1 MAHILDTTAIA
12 TQISAY
18 AELKGSKGSDPK
30 VVAKATKVSPKYLTS
45 FAIIR
50 AAILCG
56 LDRDNAERIRL
67 RQLNDARI
75 DNARTAAKASG
86 TEFKES
92 EVKLMPSLGKG
103 YYDFCLS
110 LVGTA
115 LELPASKTANS
126 IATSY
131 GNLDVFQI
139 AIQAE
144 AEKAEAEKAEAEKA
158 EAEKAEAEKAEAE
171 KAEAGKTSSKRGK

>member
-1 MAHILDTTAIA
+1 MANVLDTTAIA
-12 TQISAY
+12 TQVSAY
-18 AELKGSKGSDPK
+18 AELKGVKGSDPK

-45 FAIIR
+45 FAIVR

-75 DNARTAAKASG
+75 DNARTTAKATG
-86 TEFKES
+86 KEFVES

-115 LELPASKTANS
+115 LELPASKVANS
-126 IATSY
+126 VATSY
-131 GNLDVFQI
+131 GDLNVFQI
-139 AIQAE
+139 AI
-144 AEKAEAEKAEAEKA
+144 AEKEAAEKEAAEK
-158 EAEKAEAEKAEAE
+158 EEAE
-171 KAEAGKTSSKRGK
+171 KAEAGK

>member
-1 MAHILDTTAIA
+1 MAKVLDTTAIA
-12 TQISAY
+12 IQISAY

-45 FAIIR
+45 FAIVR

-67 RQLNDARI
+67 RQLNDTRI
-75 DNARTAAKASG
+75 DNARTAAKATG
-86 TEFKES
+86 KEFVES

-115 LELPASKTANS
+115 LELPASKTTNS
-126 IATSY
+126 VATSY
-131 GNLDVFQI
+131 GNLDVFQE
-139 AIQAE
+139 AI
-144 AEKAEAEKAEAEKA
+144 KAEAAKEEAAKE
-158 EAEKAEAEKAEAE
+158 EAAKEVKP
-171 KAEAGKTSSKRGK
+171 TSKRGK

>member
-30 VVAKATKVSPKYLTS
+30 TVAKATKVSPKYLTS
-45 FAIIR
+45 FAIVR

-67 RQLNDARI
+67 RQLNDARV
-75 DNARTAAKASG
+75 DNARTTAKASG

-115 LELPASKTANS
+115 LELPASKVANS
-126 IATSY
+126 VATSY
-131 GNLDVFQI
+131 GDLNVFQI
-139 AIQAE
+139 AIAEKEAAEKEAAEKEAAEKEE
-144 AEKAEAEKAEAEKA
+144 AEKAEAK
-158 EAEKAEAEKAEAE
+158 
-171 KAEAGKTSSKRGK
+171 

>member
-1 MAHILDTTAIA
+1 MAKVLDTTAIA
-12 TQISAY
+12 SQISSY
-18 AELKGSKGSDPK
+18 AELKGVKGSDPK

-45 FAIIR
+45 FAIVR

-67 RQLNDARI
+67 RQLNDVRI
-75 DNARTAAKASG
+75 DNARTACKASG
-86 TEFKES
+86 KEFQES

-110 LVGTA
+110 LVGTP
-115 LELPASKTANS
+115 LELPASKVANS
-126 IATSY
+126 VATSY

-139 AIQAE
+139 AIAEQAE
-144 AEKAEAEKAEAEKA
+144 AEKAEAK
-158 EAEKAEAEKAEAE
+158 
-171 KAEAGKTSSKRGK
+171 